1 MIDKLIAGSA
11 VCYANVGETVP
22 VSPHMLDEKKD
33 IVWLPTQLD
42 VEVAI
47 AKGLVQRPT
56 VAVNGKVEWRWPDQP
71 PPFPLPDRGRK

>member
-1 MIDKLIAGSA
+1 
-11 VCYANVGETVP
+11 
-22 VSPHMLDEKKD
+22 MLDEKKD

-71 PPFPLPDRGRK
+71 PPFPLPDRGRKSTITE